1 MNRDDYCEI
10 IQKSSPKLMYCEHFD
25 EDSDKWDFSRHS
37 HPYIELIFFL
47 EGKAD
52 LEVGGQ
58 TLKTTLYDTLV
69 YPAGMLHRDGLSPER
84 TREIICLWVD
94 IPQLVL
100 TQPIILHERRGTLKS
115 LFQLVYRFGKEE
127 ENDPYRIEYA
137 LKLLLTEVMFEA
149 FRASGNETRPNAVV
163 PYILEH
169 YTEKITLEELAFLEH
184 ISVSYLARRFKETT
198 GMTIISYIHHLRI
211 EKAREL
217 LISSSL
223 TASEI
228 SYMVGFDS
236 PKYFHRIFKKETGES
251 PAQFRRTYTKQQT
264 E

>member
-1 MNRDDYCEI
+1 MNLEEYFEVI
-10 IQKSSPKLMYCEHFD
+10 HKSSPVIRYCEHFD

-69 YPAGMLHRDGLSPER
+69 YPAGMEHLDGLSPER

-100 TQPIILHERRGTLKS
+100 PEPIILHERRGILKS
-115 LFQLVYRFGKEE
+115 LFQMIYTIGSDRDLH
-127 ENDPYRIEYA
+127 PYRMEYA
-137 LKLLLTEVMFEA
+137 LKLLLMEVLTEAYGTSQKEH
-149 FRASGNETRPNAVV
+149 RSYAVI
-163 PYILEH
+163 PYIAEH
-169 YTEKITLEELAFLEH
+169 YTEKITLEELAALEH
-184 ISVSYLARRFKETT
+184 VSVSYLTRRFKEMT
-198 GMTIISYIHHLRI
+198 GMTIVSYIHHLRV
-211 EKAREL
+211 EKAKEL
-217 LISSSL
+217 LLTTSL

-228 SYMVGFDS
+228 GYQVGFDS
-236 PKYFHRIFKKETGES
+236 PKYFHRVFRKETGEAPS
-251 PAQFRRTYTKQQT
+251 SFRKAYTSSS
-264 E
+264 